1 MLRLTTFAAISGML
15 LLFFYLG
22 VQAADSYSARTNY
35 ILMCQGCHLADG
47 AGTPQKVP
55 ALKNEVG
62 RFLQVDGGREYLI
75 QVPGTSQSPLT
86 DKEVAA
92 VLNWILQNFSSA
104 ELPADFAP
112 YTTAEVSRYRY
123 EPLANAGE
131 VRAELTDKLRQQ
143 GLLEQGL

>member
-1 MLRLTTFAAISGML
+1 MMVRRMALAMISGIAL
-15 LLFFYLG
+15 LLGSLG
-22 VQAADSYSARTNY
+22 IQAAGSYSPRTNY

-47 AGTPQKVP
+47 AGTPEKVP

-62 RFLQVDGGREYLI
+62 RFLRVAGGREYLI

-92 VLNWILQNFSSA
+92 VLNWILENFSST
-104 ELPADFAP
+104 ELPAEFTP
-112 YTTAEVSRYRY
+112 YTTAEVARYRY

-131 VRAELTDKLRQQ
+131 VRAGLIHKLQQ
-143 GLLEQGL
+143 